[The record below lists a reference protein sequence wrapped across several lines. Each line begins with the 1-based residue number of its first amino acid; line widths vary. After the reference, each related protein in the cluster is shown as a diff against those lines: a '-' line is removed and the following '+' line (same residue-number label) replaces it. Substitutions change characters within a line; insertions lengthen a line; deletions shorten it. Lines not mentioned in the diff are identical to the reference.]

1 MESNL
6 CIYTRKESR
15 FITRVDAVA
24 IGDLR
29 ERYTAPHISLFII
42 MYVKRCVIKLR
53 MRKMMG
59 NFWAISM
66 PDFSPMPGFSSYHSL
81 DIVLVMK

>member
-15 FITRVDAVA
+15 FITRVDVVA

-42 MYVKRCVIKLR
+42 MYVDKCVFVDYIDV
-53 MRKMMG
+53 
-59 NFWAISM
+59 NFE
-66 PDFSPMPGFSSYHSL
+66 FL
-81 DIVLVMK
+81 K